1 LGKNLEEIEKS
12 AEEYARLKQ
21 ERDNG
26 AADVKTRLDKVA
38 AGIIKELSRPEFAF
52 PLRDEA
58 QVSKGTTAFVYQG
71 GAAYPRLY
79 EFLSEILHVTVP
91 IVVND
96 VKFGPGEI
104 IVEAAEGAAF
114 RLQAAVRELQQLVR
128 AKSKS

>member
-1 LGKNLEEIEKS
+1 MGKNLKEIEKS
-12 AEEYARLKQ
+12 AGEYARLKQ

-26 AADVKTRLDKVA
+26 TIDVKARLDRIA
-38 AGIIKELSRPEFAF
+38 AGIIEELSQPEFAF
-52 PLRDEA
+52 PLRDEV
-58 QVSKGTTAFVYQG
+58 QVSKGTTTFVYEG
-71 GAAYPRLY
+71 GAAYPKLY

-104 IVEAAEGAAF
+104 IVEAADGAAS